1 MTRTL
6 AVPVPG
12 GRRAFV
18 LALLL
23 GVLVA
28 AHTLLETARDSLFL
42 SGQPVSRLP
51 WLYLAVTAVVLPIT
65 QLQSLTGRRRGGSGA
80 LLATLLCS
88 IVLTLAFWV
97 CVGHSRGVDA
107 LYVWSALFA
116 SIAFVQFWLVAVES
130 FEVSEAKQ
138 VLGFVAAG
146 GLVGAVMGNAVAR
159 LVLIAIPPRGL
170 LLISA
175 VLMIGAATLL
185 RLTSS
190 SARPPPQDTEVPV
203 LRALPHHLWTDRYF
217 RLLGLLA
224 LLPAVS
230 AIFIDFLFKATVA
243 AHTTAAQVP
252 ATVANAYLAQSVVAL
267 VVELVVARVLLRRAG
282 VTRALLLLPLG
293 LLAVGGGF
301 LVVGGLAMALALRV
315 VDSGLRPSLNRVGTE
330 LLYLPISP
338 ARRRLLKPSIDAL
351 GQRGGQA
358 LGSVV
363 LLALLPLARAT
374 LWVSAVLLVA
384 TVGWIWVVHTLRP
397 LYLQRFREQLGGG
410 WGSARPPQL
419 DLGAAE
425 VLLGALGSPDRNQ
438 VLAALDLLSRG
449 GRLGLIPALILYHP
463 DAAVVRAA
471 LGILAGAGRPD
482 VAAMLPGLL
491 RHSDPEVRTA
501 AAERWL
507 DSGQDPESLR
517 PLVADPHPRVQAAAL
532 VALSTLPSSEP
543 ELATMAAIT
552 RSGEPEERRELAR
565 AIADAPRDSLV
576 PLLARL
582 FDTEDI
588 VIRREVLRAARRLPL
603 PSRLL
608 PALVRLLTDFE
619 LRGGARAAL
628 EAMGPPALE
637 HLGQRLLDPSTPYLL
652 DRELPAAVACFP
664 SAQAAP
670 HLLQRIGEPRG
681 GASRFRSLRELNRLR
696 RADPSLELDR
706 ALLERALG
714 IELAS
719 ALRNRQVHL
728 QAVDLGISGQAA
740 SEHGALLLDMLLSR
754 ETLAVER
761 AFRVLQLL
769 FPDEALERVYLGT
782 RSSRAAVR
790 GAAIEVLVELL
801 SSPWREQ
808 VLGLLTDPIVR
819 PTGPSR
825 PDPEQ
830 RRRLLAVLLGSSSPI
845 VRLVTARIVAEN
857 GWVEALPALQAAAA
871 DLDGEELQVVLG
883 AIASLEGGGAHAHG

>member
-1 MTRTL
+1 MTPTL

-12 GRRAFV
+12 GRHAFA

-42 SGQPVSRLP
+42 SGQPVARLP
-51 WLYLAVTAVVLPIT
+51 WLYLAVTAVVLPVT

-88 IVLTLAFWV
+88 IVVTLALWAS
-97 CVGHSRGVDA
+97 VGHSRGIDA
-107 LYVWSALFA
+107 LYVWSALFS

-138 VLGFVAAG
+138 VFGFIAAG
-146 GLVGAVMGNAVAR
+146 GLVGAVLGNALAR
-159 LVLIAIPPRGL
+159 LVLFAAPPRAL

-175 VLMIGAATLL
+175 VLMIGAAALL
-185 RLTSS
+185 RLIPSP
-190 SARPPPQDTEVPV
+190 ARPPTQDTEVPV
-203 LRALPHHLWTDRYF
+203 LRALPHYLRTDRYF

-224 LLPAVS
+224 LLPALS

-243 AHTTAAQVP
+243 AHTTAAQIPV
-252 ATVANAYLAQSVVAL
+252 TVANAYLAQSVVAL
-267 VVELVVARVLLRRAG
+267 VVELVVARVFLRRAG
-282 VTRALLLLPLG
+282 VTRALLLLPFG
-293 LLAVGGGF
+293 LLGAGAGF
-301 LVVGGLAMALALRV
+301 LVVGGLATALALRV

-338 ARRRLLKPSIDAL
+338 ARRRLLKPSIDTL

-363 LLALLPLARAT
+363 LLALLPLAGSTR
-374 LWVSAVLLVA
+374 WVCAVLLVA
-384 TVGWIWVVHTLRP
+384 TLGWIWVVHTLRP

-410 WGSARPPQL
+410 WASAQSPQL
-419 DLGAAE
+419 DLGSAE
-425 VLLGALGSPDRNQ
+425 VLVIALGSPDRGQ

-449 GRLGLIPALILYHP
+449 GRLGLVPALILYHP
-463 DAAVVRAA
+463 DGAVVRAA
-471 LGILAGAGRPD
+471 LGILSGAGRPD

-491 RHSDPEVRTA
+491 RHSDPEVRAA

-517 PLVADPHPRVQAAAL
+517 PLVADPHPRVHAAAL
-532 VALSTLPSSEP
+532 VALSTLPSSKP
-543 ELATMAAIT
+543 ELETMAAIT

-565 AIADAPRDSLV
+565 AIADAPRDSLL
-576 PLLARL
+576 PLLTRL

-603 PSRLL
+603 PFPVL

-619 LRGGARAAL
+619 LRGGAQAAL

-637 HLGQRLLDPSTPYLL
+637 HLGERLLDPSTPDLL
-652 DRELPAAVACFP
+652 ARELPAAVAGFP
-664 SAQAAP
+664 PAQAAP
-670 HLLQRIGEPRG
+670 HLLRRIGEARG
-681 GASRFRSLRELNRLR
+681 GASRFRSLRALNRLR
-696 RADPSLELDR
+696 RTDPTLELDR

-719 ALRNRQVHL
+719 ALRNRQTHL
-728 QAVDLGISGQAA
+728 QAVNLGVSGRTA
-740 SEHGALLLDMLLSR
+740 SEPGALLLDVLRSK

-769 FPDEALERVYLGT
+769 YSDEALERVYLGT
-782 RSSRAAVR
+782 RSSRPAVR
-790 GAAIEVLVELL
+790 GAATEVLVELL

-808 VLGLLTDPIVR
+808 VLGLLTDPMVR
-819 PTGPSR
+819 PTALPR

-830 RRRLLAVLLGSSSPI
+830 QRRLLAVLLGSSSPI
-845 VRLVTARIVAEN
+845 LRLLTARIAAEN
-857 GWVEALPALQAAAA
+857 GWVEALPALQTAAAEVG
-871 DLDGEELQVVLG
+871 GEELQILLA